1 MRAVSSTETPIRPGP
16 HSPSVAELAAGAKA
30 DRNRAVDLYRVAA
43 MALVALGHW
52 MAVAIGVEGDGEL
65 MAGNA
70 LELAPGLAFL
80 SWFFQV
86 MPLFFVVGGFSSAM
100 SLDAHTASGGRPQ
113 DWVAARLRRMV
124 SPAMVLAATWLGLL
138 GLAYLV
144 DNTLVDTA
152 NGGGLTPLAAAGAV
166 GAAIPLWFLANY
178 TIDTAAAPYVLP
190 FFRRRPRSVAV
201 AGAGA
206 FLALEALRLAH
217 PDGILHWLPHL
228 NWVLGWMLFQVMGFA
243 WRDGLLP
250 TGRRLVALAAAAWAA
265 ALAAVAVGPYPV
277 AMVHIPGLANSP
289 THPPSAALMLYGIA
303 TSATAL
309 AAAPAVSRFLAANRR
324 AWSAVVAG
332 NSVALSCYLWHL
344 SAAVAASG
352 LFYAAGWLPTAA
364 VGSAAWWLQK
374 TPLMATAALLLV
386 GIVAVVS
393 GVERRALLAPRQP
406 WRGGEASMLA
416 TAAGLSTGVKLWAN
430 PRADLVTAG
439 MVAVGLIWLTQLR
452 GTRADRRPA
461 R

>member
-1 MRAVSSTETPIRPGP
+1 MSITETPSRTETTPT
-16 HSPSVAELAAGAKA
+16 PSLADLAAGAKA
-30 DRNRAVDLYRVAA
+30 DRNRAVDLYRVGA
-43 MALVALGHW
+43 MGLVALGHW
-52 MAVAIGVEGDGEL
+52 MAVAIGVGDNGEL
-65 MAGNA
+65 VAGNA
-70 LELAPGLAFL
+70 LQLAPRLAFL
-80 SWFFQV
+80 SWLFQV

-138 GLAYLV
+138 GLAYVV
-144 DNTLVDTA
+144 DNTLVDTTA
-152 NGGGLTPLAAAGAV
+152 GGGLTPLAAAGAV

-178 TIDTAAAPYVLP
+178 TIDTAVAPYVLP
-190 FFRRRPRSVAV
+190 LFRRRPRSVAV

-206 FLALEALRLAH
+206 FAALEALRLTH
-217 PDGILHWLPHL
+217 PEGVLHWLPYL

-243 WRDGLLP
+243 WRDGLVP
-250 TGRRLVALAAAAWAA
+250 RGRKLVALAAGAWAA
-265 ALAAVAVGPYPV
+265 ALAAVAFGPYPV
-277 AMVHIPGLANSP
+277 AMVHFPGLANSP

-352 LFYAAGWLPTAA
+352 LFYAAGWLPTAP

-374 TPLMATAALLLV
+374 TPLMATAAVILV
-386 GIVAVVS
+386 GIVALVS
-393 GVERRALLAPRQP
+393 RVERRALLAPRQA
-406 WRGGEASMLA
+406 WKGGQASMLA

-430 PRADLVTAG
+430 PRASLVTAG
-439 MVAVGLIWLTQLR
+439 MVVVGLVWLTQLR
-452 GTRADRRPA
+452 VPRALRQPA